1 MIAWSPHKQTK
12 RVKLFLIAVVL
23 ITVSLV
29 AIVYV
34 GFRHISD
41 TPTMILSTIREGAD
55 MSIGK
60 IQQTSTRDGKKVW
73 SLEASSAHYMDSE
86 NQLILKDLSVTFF
99 LEDNSEVYLT
109 AEKGNLNTKSH
120 NIDVSGNVV
129 ITKDKYVITTDKMK
143 YKHASRFIYSRDPVV
158 ISGESG
164 KISADTAS
172 FDLKTNK
179 ITLEGKVEGTFKEN
193 SAL

>member
-1 MIAWSPHKQTK
+1 MISWSPHKHSK
-12 RVKLFLIAVVL
+12 RVKLLLMAVVL

-29 AIVYV
+29 IIVYV
-34 GFRHISD
+34 GFRRISD
-41 TPTMILSTIREGAD
+41 TPALILSTIQEGAD

-60 IQQTSTRDGKKVW
+60 IHQTSTRDGKKEW
-73 SLEASSAHYMDSE
+73 SLEAGSAHYMDSE
-86 NQLILKDLSVTFF
+86 HQLILEDLSVTFF

-109 AEKGNLNTKSH
+109 ANKGKLNTKTN

-129 ITKDKYVITTDKMK
+129 ITKDKYVLTTERMK
-143 YKHASRFIYSRDPVV
+143 YKHEKRLIYSQEPVV

-172 FDLKTNK
+172 FDLNTNK
-179 ITLEGKVEGTFKEN
+179 ITLEGKVEGTIKEN

>member
-29 AIVYV
+29 VIVYV
-34 GFRHISD
+34 GFRQISD
-41 TPTMILSTIREGAD
+41 TPTMILSTIQEGAD

-60 IQQTSTRDGKKVW
+60 IQQTSTRDGKKEW
-73 SLEASSAHYMDSE
+73 SLEASSAHYMDSKHH
-86 NQLILKDLSVTFF
+86 LILKELSVTFF

-109 AEKGNLNTKSH
+109 ADKGKLNTKSN

-143 YKHASRFIYSRDPVV
+143 YKHKRRLIYSHDPVV

-172 FDLKTNK
+172 FDLNTNK

>member
-1 MIAWSPHKQTK
+1 MIAWSPHKYPK
-12 RVKLFLIAVVL
+12 RIKLFLMAVVL

-29 AIVYV
+29 IIVYV
-34 GFRHISD
+34 GFRRVSD
-41 TPTMILSTIREGAD
+41 TPTMILSTIKEGAD

-60 IQQTSTRDGKKVW
+60 IHQISTRDGKKEW
-73 SLEASSAHYMDSE
+73 SLEASSAHYMDSKH
-86 NQLILKDLSVTFF
+86 QLILEDISVTFF

-109 AEKGNLNTKSH
+109 ANEGKLNTTSN

-143 YKHASRFIYSRDPVV
+143 YRHQKRLIYSRDPVV

-172 FDLKTNK
+172 FDLNANK

>member
-1 MIAWSPHKQTK
+1 MIAWKPHKQTK

-29 AIVYV
+29 VIVYV
-34 GFRHISD
+34 GFRQISD
-41 TPTMILSTIREGAD
+41 TPTMILSTIQEGAD

-60 IQQTSTRDGKKVW
+60 IHQTSTRDGKKEW
-73 SLEASSAHYMDSE
+73 SLEANSAHYMDSKH
-86 NQLILKDLSVTFF
+86 QLILKDLSVTFF

-109 AEKGNLNTKSH
+109 ADKGKLNTKSH

-143 YKHASRFIYSRDPVV
+143 YKHKRRFIYSRDPVV

-172 FDLKTNK
+172 FDLNTNK

>member
-1 MIAWSPHKQTK
+1 MITWNPQKHSK
-12 RVKLFLIAVVL
+12 RVKLFLMAVVL
-23 ITVSLV
+23 ITISLV
-29 AIVYV
+29 IIVYV
-34 GFRHISD
+34 GFRKISD
-41 TPTMILSTIREGAD
+41 TPTMILSTIKEGAD

-60 IQQTSTRDGKKVW
+60 IHQTSTRDGKKEW
-73 SLEASSAHYMDSE
+73 SLEASSAHYMDAKH
-86 NQLILKDLSVTFF
+86 QLILEDLSVTFF

-109 AEKGNLNTKSH
+109 ANKGKLNTKSN

-129 ITKDKYVITTDKMK
+129 ITKDKYVLTTDKIN
-143 YKHASRFIYSRDPVV
+143 YKHEKRLIYSHDPVV

-172 FDLKTNK
+172 FDLNTNK